1 MFLSETQKL
10 PGAFPFL
17 ALVNLPSPD
26 RAHSMCRP
34 YPTELAATY
43 NKYLKR
49 KNSQHNE
56 QPFASRHNNRRRN
69 KDLQETAVRF
79 IKRSSRLTCQ
89 SCSYNC
95 AQTPRFADLEAH

>member
-1 MFLSETQKL
+1 MFLPETQKL

-95 AQTPRFADLEAH
+95 AQAPRFADLEAH